1 MVSPPQ
7 IPRNTERA
15 QCAGRVALV
24 VEEEQRGQ
32 QHTHYKG
39 WDTPKD
45 NPGPGRLC
53 SCRAY
58 RGGDRAKAALQEDG
72 GRARPIVRQHGYE
85 TSGERDPSPA
95 SVTTEEIL

>member
-7 IPRNTERA
+7 IPRNAERA
-15 QCAGRVALV
+15 QCEGCVALI

-45 NPGPGRLC
+45 NPASGHLG
-53 SCRAY
+53 SCMAY
-58 RGGDRAKAALQEDG
+58 RGGAMQEFSEVRAVASRNSLYQALVINVAVKGVVEG
-72 GRARPIVRQHGYE
+72 
-85 TSGERDPSPA
+85 
-95 SVTTEEIL
+95 

>member
-1 MVSPPQ
+1 MVSPLQ
-7 IPRNTERA
+7 IPRNAERA

-45 NPGPGRLC
+45 NPASGRLG

-58 RGGDRAKAALQEDG
+58 RGGAMQEFSEVRAVASRNCLYQTLAINVAVRSVAKA
-72 GRARPIVRQHGYE
+72 
-85 TSGERDPSPA
+85 
-95 SVTTEEIL
+95 

>member
-7 IPRNTERA
+7 IPRNAERA

-24 VEEEQRGQ
+24 VEEEHRGQ

-45 NPGPGRLC
+45 NPASGRLG

-58 RGGDRAKAALQEDG
+58 RGGAKRRPRQVRWGEP
-72 GRARPIVRQHGYE
+72 ARLGP
-85 TSGERDPSPA
+85 TS
-95 SVTTEEIL
+95 ILRHQSLLYAGCGIL